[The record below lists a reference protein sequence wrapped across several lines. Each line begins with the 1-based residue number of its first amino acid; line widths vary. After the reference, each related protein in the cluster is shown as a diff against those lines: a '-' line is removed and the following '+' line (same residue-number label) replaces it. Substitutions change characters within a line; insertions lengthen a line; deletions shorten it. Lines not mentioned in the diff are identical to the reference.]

1 MRSGLQ
7 SVRMS
12 LEILHVAT
20 HAFKLVT
27 LRAVG
32 FSSRTIFLWKIL
44 RKMNMARVRV
54 DLYINTDVVIYVF
67 YPYLILISLLRLLIS
82 KKFNEFII
90 VFLLE

>member
-1 MRSGLQ
+1 
-7 SVRMS
+7 MS

-54 DLYINTDVVIYVF
+54 DLYINIDVV
-67 YPYLILISLLRLLIS
+67 S
-82 KKFNEFII
+82 E
-90 VFLLE
+90 

>member
-44 RKMNMARVRV
+44 RKMNIARVRV
-54 DLYINTDVVIYVF
+54 DLYINIDVVIYVV
-67 YPYLILISLLRLLIS
+67 S
-82 KKFNEFII
+82 E
-90 VFLLE
+90 

>member
-1 MRSGLQ
+1 
-7 SVRMS
+7 MS

-32 FSSRTIFLWKIL
+32 FSSTIFLWKIL

-54 DLYINTDVVIYVF
+54 DLYINTDVVIYVV
-67 YPYLILISLLRLLIS
+67 S
-82 KKFNEFII
+82 E
-90 VFLLE
+90 

>member
-1 MRSGLQ
+1 
-7 SVRMS
+7 
-12 LEILHVAT
+12 
-20 HAFKLVT
+20 
-27 LRAVG
+27 
-32 FSSRTIFLWKIL
+32 
-44 RKMNMARVRV
+44 MARVRV